1 MIRATRRGLWGGAPC
16 LQPTGV
22 GIHCPEFLRRGQNRS
37 ICAPV
42 LGCAR
47 AAVITLLRSGKHV
60 AEPGRQ
66 GGAAEGLA
74 PCRSKGLGL
83 VLDHGDPWLIFTWG
97 LSCTWEGRQAGG
109 WEARPEA
116 LSKAGSS

>member
-1 MIRATRRGLWGGAPC
+1 MTRATRGGLWGGAPC

-22 GIHCPEFLRRGQNRS
+22 GIRCPEFLRKGQNRS

-66 GGAAEGLA
+66 GGAAEGL
-74 PCRSKGLGL
+74 GLL
-83 VLDHGDPWLIFTWG
+83 LNHGDPWLIFTWG

-109 WEARPEA
+109 WEARLEA